1 ELLSNVE
8 TMAKTTLLADRIR
21 GLWPSLADWRASW
34 RPILRGSGL
43 GFLLGLVPGGGP
55 VTAAFMSYALEK
67 RIAAQPERFGKGAI
81 EGVAAPESAN
91 NSAVAGSLIPV
102 LSLGIP
108 SNPVTAL
115 LLGALIIQGIQPG
128 PLFIAQRPD
137 LFWGI
142 VASMYIGNMFLLLL
156 NLPLIGLWVQFLRIP
171 YRVLFPIVL
180 LLALVGTYSA
190 NKNVFD
196 LWVMLGFGV
205 AGYALRKLEYDLAP
219 FVIAFVLAPL
229 LEQSLRQALVMSP
242 DGAMILVKRPVTRGV
257 PRRGR
262 GAGRVDAPS
271 QTTIRRRKRVKRSA
285 VALAPAAAVAAPAA
299 AQDPKAIKPKD
310 FPTQPIEYVV
320 VYPAGGGMDVT
331 ARLLAK
337 YVEKAT
343 GDKILVNN
351 RTGGAGMV
359 GHTYLATQAKPDG
372 YTVGV
377 LANLVWGDAMLRA
390 QGKWAYTDL
399 EPIGYLNSDALTWVG
414 PTEGPLKGKS
424 LKEILQIA
432 KEKPG
437 TIRIATVPGS
447 MWEYLVEQI
456 EAASGAKFLRVPFQG
471 GGAGINALVGG

>member
-1 ELLSNVE
+1 
-8 TMAKTTLLADRIR
+8 M
-21 GLWPSLADWRASW
+21 
-34 RPILRGSGL
+34 
-43 GFLLGLVPGGGP
+43 
-55 VTAAFMSYALEK
+55 K
-67 RIAAQPERFGKGAI
+67 RF
-81 EGVAAPESAN
+81 
-91 NSAVAGSLIPV
+91 
-102 LSLGIP
+102 
-108 SNPVTAL
+108 
-115 LLGALIIQGIQPG
+115 
-128 PLFIAQRPD
+128 
-137 LFWGI
+137 
-142 VASMYIGNMFLLLL
+142 
-156 NLPLIGLWVQFLRIP
+156 
-171 YRVLFPIVL
+171 
-180 LLALVGTYSA
+180 
-190 NKNVFD
+190 
-196 LWVMLGFGV
+196 
-205 AGYALRKLEYDLAP
+205 
-219 FVIAFVLAPL
+219 
-229 LEQSLRQALVMSP
+229 
-242 DGAMILVKRPVTRGV
+242 
-257 PRRGR
+257 
-262 GAGRVDAPS
+262 
-271 QTTIRRRKRVKRSA
+271 A
-285 VALAPAAAVAAPAA
+285 VALALAAAVAAPAA

-471 GGAGINALVGG
+471 GGAGINALVGGNVDIAQGFFAEYRGHLDAGKVAPLAVASTERMPYLKDMPTFNEALGGKDYIWAVIRFVAVPKGTPADRKAYLAAGVKAAMNDPELVAEYRKAGVYFDPALVNSTAIANDLNGYAERERAFYQQTGRLK